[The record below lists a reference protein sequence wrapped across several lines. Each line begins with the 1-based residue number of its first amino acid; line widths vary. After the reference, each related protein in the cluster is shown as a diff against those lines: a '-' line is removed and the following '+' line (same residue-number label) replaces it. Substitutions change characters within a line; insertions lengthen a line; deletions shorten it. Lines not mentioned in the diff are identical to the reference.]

1 MPGDASLARLIKD
14 HGDKW
19 VIENDCSF
27 RGLVTASKPRSA
39 RAEQARLSAAMRAG
53 GCSWRQVAGEFV
65 RRWRV
70 TYLQAFR
77 LAHGLSQ
84 EQAAARY
91 NSRWQPDRPLTGKYL
106 SYWEAWP
113 SITGKEPSLGKL
125 GMLAAVYECS
135 VSDLLADVGDHRSLD
150 SVPARAPVLACGE
163 QSGLAG
169 SP

>member
-1 MPGDASLARLIKD
+1 M
-14 HGDKW
+14 
-19 VIENDCSF
+19 
-27 RGLVTASKPRSA
+27 ASKPRSV
-39 RAEQARLSAAMRAG
+39 RAEQARLAGAMRAD
-53 GCSWRQVAGEFV
+53 GCSWRQIADEFV

-77 LAHGLSQ
+77 MAHGLSQ

-91 NSRWQPDRPLTGKYL
+91 NSRWQPERPLTGKYL

-113 SITGKEPSLGKL
+113 SNTGKEPSLGKL

-150 SVPARAPVLACGE
+150 SARSGPGVGAEPSPGQNSLAALMSSWALGG
-163 QSGLAG
+163 QLG
-169 SP
+169 SWQAE